1 MKCRCLK
8 IEKIKML
15 KIKSIKYTTMR
26 PKIFL
31 FGIITLFFIS
41 CKKDSPIQVTTKD
54 YCAAVDTVTGIM
66 VHDIFSPPV
75 ASRIYLYPNV
85 AAYEIM
91 AQNSTKYISLEG
103 QLKGLEPIPKLDVK
117 SGVNKNLAALIA
129 HIEVSKQLIFSE
141 EALEKYRDVLYK
153 KWEDENPKEF
163 EVSKEYALKVADHI
177 KKWMGKDNYKQ
188 TRTYS
193 KFSVYSDQPGR
204 WQPTPPS
211 YMDGVEPHW
220 GEIRTLV
227 MDSASQFKPKAPF
240 PFSTDKNSDFYKQAK
255 ETYDVGNLIS
265 GKLKEVE
272 TTKSALIPEESS
284 IATFWDCNPYATVT
298 QGHMTFA
305 KKKNTPDAHWI
316 NITKIALKQSNSNFE
331 TTVFTFTKTSIGIFE
346 SFISCWD
353 EKYRSNVVRPET
365 YINQNID
372 ENWRPQLQTP
382 PFPEYTSGHSVV
394 STCSSIILT
403 TIFGDNFSYV
413 DNSEFYFGLPDRRFK
428 SFKQAAEEASISR
441 LYGGIHYRAAIENG
455 VVQGTN
461 IGNFINKKLKM
472 TK

>member
-1 MKCRCLK
+1 MKSK
-8 IEKIKML
+8 IYL
-15 KIKSIKYTTMR
+15 
-26 PKIFL
+26 L
-31 FGIITLFFIS
+31 AIICSLFIS
-41 CKKDSPIQVTTKD
+41 CKKETPIKVTTDD
-54 YCAAVDTVTGIM
+54 YCAAIDTVTGIM

-91 AQNSTKYISLEG
+91 AQNSSKYESLQG
-103 QLKGLEPIPKLDVK
+103 QLNGLDSIPKLDPK

-129 HIEVSKQLIFSE
+129 HIELSKQLIFSE
-141 EALEKYRDVLYK
+141 EALEKYRDSLYK
-153 KWEDENPKEF
+153 KWDSENSKEF
-163 EVSKEYALKVADHI
+163 EVSKEYGLKVAELI

-188 TRTYS
+188 TRTYP
-193 KFSVYSDQPGR
+193 KFSVHTNQPGR
-204 WQPTPPS
+204 WQPTPPA

-227 MDSASQFKPKAPF
+227 MDSASQFKPIPPY
-240 PFSTDKNSDFYKQAK
+240 PFSVDKNSAFYKEAK
-255 ETYDVGNLIS
+255 ETYDVGNMISKKLI
-265 GKLKEVE
+265 EVE
-272 TTKSALIPEESS
+272 NSKSKLIPEESA

-298 QGHMTFA
+298 QGHMMFA

-316 NITKIALKQSNSNFE
+316 NITKIALKKTNADFE
-331 TTVFTFTKTSIGIFE
+331 TCVFAFTKTSIGIFE

-372 ENWRPQLQTP
+372 ENWKPQLQTP

-394 STCSSIILT
+394 SSCSASILT

-413 DNSEFYFGLPDRRFK
+413 DDSEVYFGLPKRPFK
-428 SFKQAAEEASISR
+428 SFKQAASEASISR

-455 VVQGTN
+455 VVQGNN
-461 IGNFINKKLKM
+461 IGNYIIKKLKM
-472 TK
+472 KK